1 MTEGSGIL
9 EFAASFA
16 LMMLVVGAAARWAL
30 RNGLKERFESR
41 RTSGRR

>member
-1 MTEGSGIL
+1 ML

-30 RNGLKERFESR
+30 RNGLNERFESR
-41 RTSGRR
+41 RVARRMPGRR